1 MGSGRS
7 HLEVSI
13 DFFSPPPPFFSSPN
27 STFSFPGD
35 NENCDDVNDGFVVR
49 LKNNPVFTTGLWKQ
63 EGVSAPFFLYNLIFN
78 SDFE

>member
-13 DFFSPPPPFFSSPN
+13 DFFFFLLPPPFFSSPN

-35 NENCDDVNDGFVVR
+35 NENCDDANDGFVVR
-49 LKNNPVFTTGLWKQ
+49 LKNNPVFTVGLWKQ
-63 EGVSAPFFLYNLIFN
+63 EGVSAPFFLII
-78 SDFE
+78 